1 MGIDANDIYF
11 GLVCLASV
19 LVLAVIL
26 DYVIDYIQKD
36 GKDE

>member
-1 MGIDANDIYF
+1 MGIDPNDVYF

-36 GKDE
+36 GRDE

>member
-1 MGIDANDIYF
+1 MKVEDLYF

-26 DYVIDYIQKD
+26 DYIIDYIQKD
-36 GKDE
+36 GKE

>member
-1 MGIDANDIYF
+1 MEVNDIYF

-26 DYVIDYIQKD
+26 NYFMDFIDKD

>member
-1 MGIDANDIYF
+1 MEANDIYF

-36 GKDE
+36 GRDE

>member
-1 MGIDANDIYF
+1 MGMNDIYF

-26 DYVIDYIQKD
+26 NYFMDFIDKD

>member
-1 MGIDANDIYF
+1 MEMNDIYF

-19 LVLAVIL
+19 LVLAVVL
-26 DYVIDYIQKD
+26 NYFMDFIDKD

>member
-1 MGIDANDIYF
+1 MEMNDIYF

-26 DYVIDYIQKD
+26 NYFMDLIDKD

>member
-1 MGIDANDIYF
+1 MEPNDIYF

-26 DYVIDYIQKD
+26 NYFMDFIDKD

>member
-1 MGIDANDIYF
+1 MNPDDIYF

-19 LVLAVIL
+19 LVLVVVL
-26 DYVIDYIQKD
+26 DYYIDYIQKD

>member
-1 MGIDANDIYF
+1 MEMNDIYF

-19 LVLAVIL
+19 FVLAVIL
-26 DYVIDYIQKD
+26 NYFMDFIDKD

>member
-1 MGIDANDIYF
+1 MEINDIYF

-19 LVLAVIL
+19 LVLAVML
-26 DYVIDYIQKD
+26 NYFMNLIDKD

>member
-1 MGIDANDIYF
+1 MNPSDIYF

-19 LVLAVIL
+19 LVLVVFL
-26 DYVIDYIQKD
+26 DYYIDYIQKD

>member
-1 MGIDANDIYF
+1 MEANDIYF

-26 DYVIDYIQKD
+26 DYVIDYIRKD
-36 GKDE
+36 

>member
-1 MGIDANDIYF
+1 MEPSDIYF

-36 GKDE
+36 GRDQ

>member
-1 MGIDANDIYF
+1 MEMNDIYF

-26 DYVIDYIQKD
+26 NYFMDFIDKD

>member
-1 MGIDANDIYF
+1 MNLEDFYF
-11 GLVCLASV
+11 VLVCLASV

-26 DYVIDYIQKD
+26 NYFMDLLDKD

>member
-1 MGIDANDIYF
+1 MEANDIYF

-26 DYVIDYIQKD
+26 NYFMDFIDKD

>member
-1 MGIDANDIYF
+1 MEANDIYF

-19 LVLAVIL
+19 LVLAVVL
-26 DYVIDYIQKD
+26 NYFMDYIDKD

>member
-1 MGIDANDIYF
+1 MDPNDIYF

-19 LVLAVIL
+19 LVLAVML
-26 DYVIDYIQKD
+26 NYFMDFIDKD